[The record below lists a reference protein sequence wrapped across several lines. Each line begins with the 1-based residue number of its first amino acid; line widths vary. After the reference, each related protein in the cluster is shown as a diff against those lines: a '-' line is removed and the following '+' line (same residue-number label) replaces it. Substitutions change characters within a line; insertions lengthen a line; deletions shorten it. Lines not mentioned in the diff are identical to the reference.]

1 MKTANELLNFIEN
14 SPSCFHVIANFR
26 AMLTEAGY
34 TELYENEEWT
44 LTEGGRYFT
53 VRNESSI
60 IAFRVPQKDFSGF
73 MMSASHS
80 DSPTFKIKENP
91 EATGTFCVRLAT
103 EKYGGMLMST
113 WFDRP
118 LSAAGRLIVREG
130 GRIVTKLVNIDRD
143 LLIIPS
149 VAIHMNRAANDG
161 VKILA
166 NVDTYP
172 LYGGADAKGSFLK
185 LAAEAV
191 GVAESDILGHDL
203 FLYLREK
210 GAVLGAQDEYIAS
223 PKLDDL
229 ECAFGCMK
237 GFLAAQ
243 DAHSVPVCCVFDN
256 EEVGSGTKQG
266 AASTFLYDVLH
277 RINDACGRTEEQYR
291 TAVANSFLV
300 SADNAHAMH
309 PNHPEYSDAA
319 NCPQMGL
326 GVVVKF
332 NANQRYTTDAVSA
345 AIFRAVCAD
354 AGVPVQVYANRSDLP
369 GGSTLGSI
377 ANSQVSLN
385 TVDIGLAQLAM
396 HSAYETAAVADLGF
410 LVDAMT
416 AFYGRSLTAD
426 GASYTI

>member
-1 MKTANELLNFIEN
+1 MKIAKELLRFIED
-14 SPSCFHVIANFR
+14 SPSCFHVVANLR
-26 AMLTEAGY
+26 AMLSAAGY
-34 TELYENEEWT
+34 TELRESEAWQ
-44 LTEGGRYFT
+44 LSEGGKYFT

-60 IAFRVPQKDFSGF
+60 IAFRVPQKDYRGF

-91 EATGTFCVRLAT
+91 ELAGSFCVRLAT

-118 LSAAGRLIVREG
+118 LSAAGRLIVRENG
-130 GRIVTKLVNIDRD
+130 KITAKLVNIDRD

-161 VKILA
+161 VKLLA

-172 LYGGADAKGSFLK
+172 LFGGAEAKGSFLK
-185 LAAEAV
+185 LAAEAASV
-191 GVAESDILGHDL
+191 PEGDILGHDL
-203 FLYLREK
+203 FLYLR
-210 GAVLGAQDEYIAS
+210 GSGTLLGAQEEYIAS

-243 DAHSVPVCCVFDN
+243 DSHSVPVCCVFDN

-266 AASTFLYDVLH
+266 AASTFLCDVLH

-319 NCPQMGL
+319 NCPQLGL

-332 NANQRYTTDAVSA
+332 NANQHYTTDAVSA
-345 AIFRAVCAD
+345 AIFRAVCTD

-369 GGSTLGSI
+369 GGSTLGRI
-377 ANSQVSLN
+377 ANAQVSLN

-396 HSAYETAAVADLGF
+396 HSAYETAAAADLDY

-416 AFYGRSLTAD
+416 AFYSRSLTAD
-426 GASYTI
+426 GAAYTL

>member
-1 MKTANELLNFIEN
+1 MKTANELLTFIEN

-26 AMLTEAGY
+26 AMLADAGY
-34 TELYENEEWT
+34 TELRE
-44 LTEGGRYFT
+44 TEAWQLAAGGKYFT

-60 IAFRVPQKDFSGF
+60 IAFRVPQTDFTGF
-73 MMSASHS
+73 MMSAAHS

-91 EATGTFCVRLAT
+91 EAAGTYNVRLTT
-103 EKYGGMLMST
+103 EKYGGALMST

-130 GRIVTKLVNIDRD
+130 GKIVTKLVNIDRD

-161 VKILA
+161 VKLLA

-172 LYGGADAKGSFLK
+172 LFGGADAKGSFLK
-185 LAAEAV
+185 LAAEAA
-191 GVAESDILGHDL
+191 GVEARDILGHDL

-210 GAVLGAQDEYIAS
+210 GTVLGAQNEYLAS

-291 TAVANSFLV
+291 TAVASSFLV

-309 PNHPEYSDAA
+309 PNHPECSDAV
-319 NCPQMGL
+319 NCPQLGL
-326 GVVVKF
+326 GVVIKF
-332 NANQRYTTDAVSA
+332 NANQRYTTDAVSG
-345 AIFRAVCAD
+345 AIFRTVCAD
-354 AGVPVQVYANRSDLP
+354 AGVPIQVYANRSDLP
-369 GGSTLGSI
+369 GGSTLGNI
-377 ANSQVSLN
+377 ANAHVSLN

-396 HSAYETAAVADLGF
+396 HSAYETAAVAVLGF
-410 LVDAMT
+410 LVSAMT
-416 AFYGRSLTAD
+416 AYYGRSLTAS
-426 GASYTI
+426 GAAYTL

>member
-1 MKTANELLNFIEN
+1 MKTANELLTFIEN

-44 LTEGGRYFT
+44 LTEGGKYFT

-60 IAFRVPQKDFSGF
+60 IAFRVPQRNFGGF

-80 DSPTFKIKENP
+80 DSPTFKIKEKP
-91 EATGTFCVRLAT
+91 EAVGTFCVRLAT

-185 LAAEAV
+185 LAAEAA

-243 DAHSVPVCCVFDN
+243 DTHSIPVCCVFDN

-291 TAVANSFLV
+291 TAVASSFLV

-345 AIFRAVCAD
+345 AIFRSVCAD
-354 AGVPVQVYANRSDLP
+354 AGVPVQIYANRSDLP

-426 GASYTI
+426 GAAYTI

>member
-1 MKTANELLNFIEN
+1 MKTANELLTFIEN

-26 AMLTEAGY
+26 AMLAEAGY
-34 TELYENEEWT
+34 TELRE
-44 LTEGGRYFT
+44 TEAWQLAAGGKYFT

-60 IAFRVPQKDFSGF
+60 IAFRVPQTDFTGF
-73 MMSASHS
+73 MMSAAHS

-91 EATGTFCVRLAT
+91 EAAGSYNVRLTT
-103 EKYGGMLMST
+103 EKYGGALMST

-130 GRIVTKLVNIDRD
+130 GKIVTKLVNIDRD

-161 VKILA
+161 VKLLA

-172 LYGGADAKGSFLK
+172 LFGGADAKGSFLK
-185 LAAEAV
+185 LAAEAA
-191 GVAESDILGHDL
+191 GVEERDILGHDL

-210 GAVLGAQDEYIAS
+210 GTVLGAQNEYLAS

-291 TAVANSFLV
+291 TAVASSFLV

-309 PNHPEYSDAA
+309 PNHPEYSDA
-319 NCPQMGL
+319 
-326 GVVVKF
+326 
-332 NANQRYTTDAVSA
+332 VSG
-345 AIFRAVCAD
+345 AIFRTVCAD

-369 GGSTLGSI
+369 GGSTLGNI
-377 ANSQVSLN
+377 ANAHVSLN

-410 LVDAMT
+410 LVSAMT
-416 AFYGRSLTAD
+416 AYYGRSLTAD
-426 GASYTI
+426 GAAYTL